1 MSNARKHPTDVV
13 GNSIASAV
21 AVDRLAAAGVPV
33 RWYRTSRSLSG
44 GFQPLVVDGRR
55 LELGMRVVELSYD
68 SGETV
73 ESPSVL
79 DYEPGPHGHRPF
91 LGVVESF
98 IRSLAATDLYSVSA
112 GEVWVNKRRGADLIV
127 AGDLIDLP
135 RLVEPDVL
143 RRIAAEAHAA
153 VATVG
158 PHGLFESGSG
168 SEALMTQSFEA
179 VARAHCGDT
188 FYETI
193 LAPLMEAILPGAGG
207 DVIAALHRKI
217 WLPLFHP
224 ISVLESASGSLSY
237 RPDRPLYSLHDG
249 GMGKLFDRL
258 EARIGQSELV
268 EIVTIGGVDRIEPGE
283 AGSVSFVESESG
295 EFTAESPIVGLDPIE
310 LFTACGAA
318 YSPTRARTAIAW
330 IDCALPTKPLPSVM
344 WMIDADIPAYRVTRN
359 RGDDDEAQTATWI
372 VELSRSADEDQLVA
386 EAQQVLATLGL
397 TSEPGR
403 AIKSAAIDSFVAP
416 TFSNSAN
423 FSAAR
428 SVVDDQALPME
439 IVGGALAFGV
449 DSLNEQIVQGMRAA
463 KRKLRV
469 NAVLPS

>member
-1 MSNARKHPTDVV
+1 MAEVV

-21 AVDRLAAAGVPV
+21 AVDRLAAAGLPV
-33 RWYRTSRSLSG
+33 RWYRTTRSLSG

-68 SGETV
+68 SPETV
-73 ESPSVL
+73 ASPSVL

-98 IRSLAATDLYSVSA
+98 IKSLAATDLYPVA
-112 GEVWVNKRRGADLIV
+112 PGEVWVNKRRGADLIV

-153 VATVG
+153 VAAVG
-158 PHGLFESGSG
+158 PHGLFDSGR
-168 SEALMTQSFEA
+168 EELMTQSFEA
-179 VARAHCGDT
+179 VARTHCGDT
-188 FYETI
+188 FYELI
-193 LAPLMEAILPGAGG
+193 LAPLTEAILPGASD

-258 EARIGQSELV
+258 ETRIEKSELV
-268 EIVTIGGVDRIEPGE
+268 EIVTIGRVDRIDPGE

-295 EFTAESPIVGLDPIE
+295 EFAAESPIVGLDPTE
-310 LFTACGAA
+310 LFTACGAE

-330 IDCALPTKPLPSVM
+330 IDCA
-344 WMIDADIPAYRVTRN
+344 RVQRD
-359 RGDDDEAQTATWI
+359 RCRASCGSSTATFRLTESRET
-372 VELSRSADEDQLVA
+372 VATMTKHKPPHGSLSSRVQ
-386 EAQQVLATLGL
+386 
-397 TSEPGR
+397 
-403 AIKSAAIDSFVAP
+403 
-416 TFSNSAN
+416 
-423 FSAAR
+423 
-428 SVVDDQALPME
+428 PMRTNW
-439 IVGGALAFGV
+439 
-449 DSLNEQIVQGMRAA
+449 SR
-463 KRKLRV
+463 R
-469 NAVLPS
+469 PSRFW